1 MESISWIFDG
11 LGTEIISLIVGLISG
26 GAIGYKIGI
35 HNRIKQSQ
43 KAGNNSRQTQIS
55 SINYGVNKTTQNNS
69 KRLATTLIRLLFQAI
84 SMSV

>member
-55 SINYGVNKTTQNNS
+55 S
-69 KRLATTLIRLLFQAI
+69 TLIPQHYNLTLFI
-84 SMSV
+84 SS

>member
-1 MESISWIFDG
+1 MVVKSCILCIFVCILISWIFDG

-55 SINYGVNKTTQNNS
+55 SINYGVNK
-69 KRLATTLIRLLFQAI
+69 
-84 SMSV
+84 

>member
-35 HNRIKQSQ
+35 HNRLKQSQ

-55 SINYGVNKTTQNNS
+55 SINYGVNK
-69 KRLATTLIRLLFQAI
+69 
-84 SMSV
+84 

>member
-35 HNRIKQSQ
+35 HNRIKQH
-43 KAGNNSRQTQIS
+43 
-55 SINYGVNKTTQNNS
+55 
-69 KRLATTLIRLLFQAI
+69 
-84 SMSV
+84 